1 MSKIKIF
8 SFFLIILVLLI
19 TGAYL
24 LSPKKEFVKLEVF
37 EQITQ
42 EVKNIIKP
50 NDKFEEANEVE
61 PIDNSNQVENL
72 EINNQDEMEDL
83 VDHEFTPEGSSPTLI
98 DEEALKTDEIGHLN
112 TSADLAENF
121 VLNHPKY
128 SEDNGFNLIIINASS
143 NDCENCWFVELV
155 YEIENVENYFKTI
168 TINFENQQ
176 ITEVIWGGEILDF

>member
-128 SEDNGFNLIIINASS
+128 SEDNGFNLIISMKING
-143 NDCENCWFVELV
+143 F
-155 YEIENVENYFKTI
+155 I
-168 TINFENQQ
+168 
-176 ITEVIWGGEILDF
+176 